1 MGADVEALLWEGIL
15 GIGMGHGEGDREQ
28 EGKTIHNAFLRWSHP
43 SLAKH
48 CSRFLTLTGPVG
60 CAPVQG
66 SLADAEHT
74 ERFGQPRR
82 SDVEKPIAIAVA
94 HFKGGQRCVWQGTRG
109 IE

>member
-1 MGADVEALLWEGIL
+1 MGADVEALLWETIL

-28 EGKTIHNAFLRWSHP
+28 EGKTIHSAFLRWSHP

-74 ERFGQPRR
+74 ERFGQPR
-82 SDVEKPIAIAVA
+82 
-94 HFKGGQRCVWQGTRG
+94 
-109 IE
+109 